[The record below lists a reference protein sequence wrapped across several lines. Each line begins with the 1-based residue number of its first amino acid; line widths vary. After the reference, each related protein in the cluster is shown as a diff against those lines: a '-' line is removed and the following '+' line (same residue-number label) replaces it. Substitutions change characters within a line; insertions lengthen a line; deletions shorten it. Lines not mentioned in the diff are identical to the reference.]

1 MTNSFVSLPSIL
13 ESWEADTR
21 FMKNVTAKV
30 VIPAREAVTCELPP
44 DMRPEL
50 RAMLHDD
57 GIERLYSHQVES
69 WSHARAGRNVC
80 LVTPTASGKSLC
92 YHLPVL
98 QRILEEPDARALYL
112 FPTKALSQDQYMD
125 LHRRIQSLGAKIA
138 TFTYD
143 GDTPSDARQAI
154 RSHGHVVITN
164 PDMLHTGILP
174 HHTKWLK
181 LFENLRYVVI
191 DEVHTYRGVFGSHL
205 ANILRRLARVAAF
218 YGAHPQ
224 FILCSA
230 TIANP
235 RELAEQLVE
244 QPIELVDQSGAPTAE
259 KTVYFYNPP
268 VLNKELGIRASYLK
282 TAKRMAMKL
291 LRHGVPTIVFA
302 LSRLNVELLLKY
314 FRESMVKA
322 KEDPERVQGYRGGY
336 LPGHRRRIEQ
346 GLRSGEVRGVVA
358 TNALELGV
366 DIGQLE
372 ACFVAG
378 YPGSVTSFWQQ
389 SGRAGRRSGHALT
402 VLVARSNP
410 LDQFIVQNPDY
421 FFGQSP
427 EHARVHP
434 DNLFIVV
441 DHVKCAAFELP
452 FDDGETFGRLP
463 PPDTKQILE
472 YLTANSVLNRAGN
485 RYHWMD
491 RQYPANQVNLRNIPG
506 ENFVVIE
513 VESGKILAEVD
524 FKSTQTTLH
533 EHAIYHVDA
542 LQYQVE
548 RLDWE
553 NHKAYVRKVVPDYF
567 TDAMTYSKVD
577 VLDVADNRPAESVLV
592 EWGDVSVTNRVV
604 GFKKIKFHSNE
615 NVGFGDV
622 TLPELTMHTSSYWFT
637 IPSALIEELPYDRAD
652 FVDGLVGIAHALHY
666 VCVLTL
672 MCDVQDLGRC
682 VGDKSARWFAVMRT
696 GGGGEPAW
704 GAEGQAEDDV
714 FEPTLFIY
722 DAYPGGVGFSPKLFE
737 QHEGLLLRARGL
749 IASCPCESGCPSC
762 VGPLLHLNERSKEI
776 PLAILDRLLS
786 PGAETMTL
794 TAGRGVARELHEAK
808 ERSLH

>member
-1 MTNSFVSLPSIL
+1 MVESFVSLPKIL
-13 ESWEADTR
+13 ESWEADPR
-21 FMKNVTAKV
+21 LMKNVTARV
-30 VIPAREAVTCELPP
+30 EVPAREGRYGALPA

-50 RAMLHDD
+50 AALLRAD
-57 GIERLYSHQVES
+57 GIERLYSHQISAWQHV
-69 WSHARAGRNVC
+69 RAGRNVC
-80 LVTPTASGKSLC
+80 LLTPTASGKSLC

-98 QRILEEPDARALYL
+98 QRVLDEKDARSLYL

-125 LHRRIQSLGAKIA
+125 LHRMIRALDAEIA

-143 GDTPSDARQAI
+143 GDTPADARAAI

-205 ANILRRLARVAAF
+205 ANILRRLKRIARF
-218 YGAHPQ
+218 YGAAPQ

-235 RELAEQLVE
+235 LELAEQLVE
-244 QPIELVDQSGAPTAE
+244 EPVELIAESGAPTAE
-259 KTVYFYNPP
+259 KVVYFYNPP
-268 VLNKELGIRASYLK
+268 VINKELGIRASYLK
-282 TAKRMAMKL
+282 TAKRLAMSL

-314 FRESMVKA
+314 FRESMAKA
-322 KEDPERVQGYRGGY
+322 KEDPEQVQGYRGGY

-346 GLRSGEVRGVVA
+346 GLRAGTVRGVVA

-372 ACFVAG
+372 VCFVAG
-378 YPGSVTSFWQQ
+378 YPGSVASFWQQ
-389 SGRAGRRSGHALT
+389 SGRAGRRSGSAAT
-402 VLVARSNP
+402 VFVARSNP

-421 FFGQSP
+421 FFGQTP
-427 EHARVHP
+427 EHARIHP

-452 FDDGETFGRLP
+452 FDDGESFGALEAA
-463 PPDTKQILE
+463 DTAQILG
-472 YLTANSVLNRAGN
+472 YLTQNQVLNHAGG
-485 RYHWMD
+485 RYHWME
-491 RQYPANQVNLRNIPG
+491 RHYPANQVNLRNIPG

-542 LQYQVE
+542 VQYQVE

-577 VLDVADNRPAESVLV
+577 VLEVSDSRTVGPLLV
-592 EWGDVSVTNRVV
+592 EWGDVSVTSRVV
-604 GFKKIKFHSNE
+604 GFKKIKFHTSE
-615 NVGFGDV
+615 NVGFGEV
-622 TLPELTMHTSSYWFT
+622 NLPELTMHTSAWWFT
-637 IPSALIEELPYDRAD
+637 IPSGLIEELPYDRAD

-666 VCVLTL
+666 VCVLAL

-682 VGDKSARWFAVMRT
+682 VGDKSAKWFAVMGQT
-696 GGGGEPAW
+696 GQEPRWTAD
-704 GAEGQAEDDV
+704 GAAPDDV
-714 FEPTLFIY
+714 FEPTLFVY
-722 DAYPGGVGFSPKLFE
+722 DSYPGGVGFSPKLFE
-737 QHEGLLLRARGL
+737 QHEGLVTRARAL
-749 IASCPCESGCPSC
+749 IATCPCESGCPSC

-776 PLAILDRLLS
+776 PLAILDRVIGDRAAPLA
-786 PGAETMTL
+786 PA
-794 TAGRGVARELHEAK
+794 RGVARELHEAR